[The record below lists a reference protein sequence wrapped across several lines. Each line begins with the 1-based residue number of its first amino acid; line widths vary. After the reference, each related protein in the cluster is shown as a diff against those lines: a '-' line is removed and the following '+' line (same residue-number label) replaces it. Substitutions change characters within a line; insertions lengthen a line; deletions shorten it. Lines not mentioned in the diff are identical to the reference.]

1 MNKIENSKAGTVYPF
16 LDARTPL
23 KKSNML
29 PVKLSVNIKG
39 EVFRIGL
46 KLHATPEIFNK
57 AISSKGSI
65 TNEAK
70 KLKGEID
77 IYVNKAKEIFEQYP
91 HTTQKMFV
99 NLFKSGSALKV
110 SGKTDL
116 AVLFQSKIDELTE
129 EDRPGSISFY
139 EAALRTFRKFRN
151 TLYLE
156 DITVEWLKAYR
167 AWYVN
172 LGNSYATAQMHMR
185 CVRHIY
191 NRAIKDGYIS
201 QGMYPFKDYT
211 IGTASKS
218 KNVLYPEQLKM
229 LWDYKPLNSWE
240 ARSKDFFILLYLLNG
255 MNIKDALSL
264 KGTHVRGDMISFV
277 RAKTS
282 KTNSE
287 TKEIMVYLHPE
298 AKRIIEKYGSLNT
311 NDYIFPYFRGTKT
324 DIERQRAKILIAH
337 AINNNLWPIGVAIGL
352 PMRLTTNLARH
363 SYATR
368 LKMDGVPTAFI
379 SDALGHSTG
388 AITAHYLKT
397 LPDAQYKRIGET
409 LLEFE

>member
-1 MNKIENSKAGTVYPF
+1 MKKAENSKAGSVYPF
-16 LDARTPL
+16 LDARTPM
-23 KKSNML
+23 KNSNML

-39 EVFRIGL
+39 EVFRVGL
-46 KLHATPEIFNK
+46 KLSAIPEIFDK

-70 KLKGEID
+70 KLKAEID

-91 HTTQKMFV
+91 TANQKMFI
-99 NLFKSGSALKV
+99 NLFKSGSELKV
-110 SGKTDL
+110 SGKTDM
-116 AVLFQSKIDELTE
+116 AVLFQSKINELIA
-129 EDRPGSISFY
+129 EDRAGSISFY
-139 EAALRTFRKFRN
+139 ESALATFQKFRKTF
-151 TLYLE
+151 YLE
-156 DITVEWLKAYR
+156 DVTVEWLKAFR
-167 AWYVN
+167 AWYMN
-172 LGNSYATAQMHMR
+172 KGNSNATVQIQMR

-201 QGMYPFKDYT
+201 QGMYPFKDFT

-218 KNVLYPEQLKM
+218 KNVLYPQQVEM
-229 LWDYKPLNSWE
+229 LWNYKPLISE
-240 ARSKDFFILLYLLNG
+240 QIRSKDFFILLYLLNG

-264 KGTHVRGDMISFV
+264 RGTHIKGDMISFV

-287 TKEIMVYLHPE
+287 TKEIIVYLHPE
-298 AKRIIEKYGSLNT
+298 AKRIMEKYGSLNT
-311 NDYIFPYFRGTKT
+311 NDYIFPYFRGTKS
-324 DIERQRAKILIAH
+324 DIERKRVKDLISH
-337 AINNNLWPIGVAIGL
+337 NLNRTIRPIGVAIGL
-352 PMRLTTNLARH
+352 PMRLTLNLARH

-368 LKMDGVPTAFI
+368 LKIDGVSTAFI

-397 LPDAQYKRIGET
+397 LPDDQYRRIGET
-409 LLEFE
+409 LLNFE